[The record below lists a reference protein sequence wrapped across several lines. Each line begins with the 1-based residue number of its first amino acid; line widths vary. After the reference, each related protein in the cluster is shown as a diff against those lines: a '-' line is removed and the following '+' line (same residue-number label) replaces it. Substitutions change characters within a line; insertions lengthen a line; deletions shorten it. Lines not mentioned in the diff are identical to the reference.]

1 MGVRRRSGIVFAV
14 AAVEQDDAEASN
26 WAALWFT
33 SGSPRIDIEG
43 QAVLTRCRR
52 LPMGSG
58 TLDRFECGLV
68 DMVAAETASLGLD
81 GLQRYLGFWGTQACQ
96 IAVAGHRS

>member
-14 AAVEQDDAEASN
+14 AAVEPDDAEASN

-43 QAVLTRCRR
+43 QAVLTRCR
-52 LPMGSG
+52 
-58 TLDRFECGLV
+58 
-68 DMVAAETASLGLD
+68 AIAD
-81 GLQRYLGFWGTQACQ
+81 GVRNT
-96 IAVAGHRS
+96 